1 MLSFFFF
8 FFVKKYN
15 YWGKKNCFE
24 LGFEILLYIFLVL
37 SRGGEKSQGGIWCHR
52 REGWRLGGA
61 HESQS
66 RLGKGIEVGLLRL
79 TGVGELL
86 GIV

>member
-1 MLSFFFF
+1 MSALSPASLR
-8 FFVKKYN
+8 
-15 YWGKKNCFE
+15 E
-24 LGFEILLYIFLVL
+24 LKGQHLTSNTSLVL